1 MESFVQDLRFA
12 TRLIVKHPGFTAIA
26 VLCLALGIGANCA
39 IFSIVDA
46 VLLRPLPY
54 DDPDRIVMVWNQ
66 QLQRDLPR
74 LWVSEPEFFDYQAR
88 SEVFS
93 DTAGYFFPVSQ
104 VLSGQDEP
112 ERLKVAIVSGRFFP
126 LLGVAPVVGRTFGP
140 EEDVPGNE
148 AVVVLS
154 HGFWQRRFAG
164 DPGIVGKRLTL
175 SGNDFTVLGVMPAD
189 FRFFPPEV
197 ELFVPLALD
206 RANLD
211 VRTARYLFFLGR
223 LKPGL
228 DTATAQE
235 AMSIFA
241 RRLQQQ
247 YPDAYPENSGWGI
260 NLVPLQEDIAGNLRP
275 VLLLLMGA
283 VSFVLLIACVNVAN
297 LLIARTAA
305 REREVA
311 VRIAIGAS
319 GSRLLRQFL
328 TETLLIALLAGAL
341 GLTLALW
348 GTRLLLVV
356 SPSSLPHTTEIR
368 LNADVLAFTSGIA
381 LFTALLCGLLPA
393 LQAARKNVQISLKEG
408 GRSGGGS
415 QRRRRTHNALVVAEV
430 ALSLVLLIGAGL
442 TVRSFLKL
450 QNVDPGFDPEGVL
463 TLRLALPSSK
473 YGEDAKQRSFY
484 AELLERLEGSGQL
497 QAAGVVSN
505 LPLSDSEYMGGIQP
519 EGFIPPPGEGNP
531 IADWRVVS
539 PGYFD
544 TMRIRLRQGRLF
556 SSVDHEDAPG
566 TVVIDKSLADRYWP
580 SQDPLGRRLR
590 LSGLGPD
597 SPWLTVVGVVDH
609 VKHYGLDVDSR
620 VQLYLP
626 YRQTP
631 YRSMFVV
638 VRSQLETAAAVNL
651 VKRELRAIDPGLP
664 VSEVLTMEQRLST
677 SLASRRFSM
686 LLFSLFASVALVLAV
701 VGIYGVL
708 AHLVT
713 ERTHEIGLRI
723 VLGAH
728 RRDILR
734 LIVGQALRVGGL
746 GIVLGIV
753 VALML
758 TRFMTSL
765 LFLVDANDLATFG
778 MVATVLTLT
787 VVVASYLP
795 ALRASRIQPGIAL
808 RSD

>member
-1 MESFVQDLRFA
+1 MEAFVQDLRFA

-39 IFSIVDA
+39 IFSIIDA

-74 LWVSEPEFFDYQAR
+74 LWVSEPEFFDYQVR
-88 SEVFS
+88 NEVFS
-93 DTAGYFFPVSQ
+93 DTAGYFYPVSQ

-164 DPGIVGKRLTL
+164 DPGVVGKRLTL
-175 SGNDFTVLGVMPAD
+175 SGNDFTILGVMPAD
-189 FRFFPPEV
+189 FRFFPSEV

-228 DTATAQE
+228 DLATAQE

-260 NLVPLQEDIAGNLRP
+260 HLVPLQEDIAGNLRP

-356 SPSSLPHTTEIR
+356 SPASLPHTTEIR
-368 LNADVLAFTSGIA
+368 LNADMLAFTSGIA

-463 TLRLALPSSK
+463 TVRLALPSSR

-484 AELLERLEGSGQL
+484 AELLERLAASGQL

-580 SQDPLGRRLR
+580 DQDPLGRRLR

-638 VRSQLETAAAVNL
+638 VRSQLETAAVINL

-708 AHLVT
+708 AHLVA

-728 RRDILR
+728 KRDILR

-778 MVATVLTLT
+778 MVAMVLTLT
-787 VVVASYLP
+787 VVLASYLP

>member
-1 MESFVQDLRFA
+1 MEAFIQDLRFA

-39 IFSIVDA
+39 IFSLIDA

-54 DDPDRIVMVWNQ
+54 NDPDRIVMVWNQ

-88 SEVFS
+88 NEVFS
-93 DTAGYFFPVSQ
+93 DTAGYFYPVSQ

-164 DPGIVGKRLTL
+164 DPGVVGKRLTL

-228 DTATAQE
+228 DPAMAQE

-275 VLLLLMGA
+275 VLFLLMGA

-356 SPSSLPHTTEIR
+356 SPASLPHTTEIR

-450 QNVDPGFDPEGVL
+450 QKVDPGFDPAGVL
-463 TLRLALPSSK
+463 TMRLALPSSK

-484 AELLERLEGSGQL
+484 AEFLERLESSGQL
-497 QAAGVVSN
+497 QAVGVVSN
-505 LPLSDSEYMGGIQP
+505 LPLSDSEFMGGIQP

-580 SQDPLGRRLR
+580 DQDPLGRRLR

-597 SPWLTVVGVVDH
+597 SPWMTVVGVVDH

-638 VRSQLETAAAVNL
+638 VRSQLETAAAINL

-664 VSEVLTMEQRLST
+664 ISEVLTMEQRLST

-686 LLFSLFASVALVLAV
+686 LLFSMFASVALVLAV

-728 RRDILR
+728 KRDILR

-753 VALML
+753 AALML
-758 TRFMTSL
+758 TRFMTSM

-778 MVATVLTLT
+778 MVALLLTLT
-787 VVVASYLP
+787 VVIASYLP